1 MKQTTLKRKQ
11 QRTEAIKNKVCIYQG
26 FTSKSW
32 QQKMENY
39 SCLDLR
45 YIDGRVGVA
54 IGNLFSSFSIGP
66 VKGTRFFSSHWF
78 LQNWWSLLFLF
89 ILQICILVSDEFP
102 FCCTWLDLQ
111 ERRGE
116 IRWPMISSSHFY
128 RLLTVH
134 CRLFFMLLFIEH
146 FCHLSPSLSV
156 FWKERLWHFWETQQ
170 SFSSP

>member
-54 IGNLFSSFSIGP
+54 IGNLFSSFSIGS
-66 VKGTRFFSSHWF
+66 VKGTRFFLLIDFSKIDDHCCSCSSCR
-78 LQNWWSLLFLF
+78 S
-89 ILQICILVSDEFP
+89 VS
-102 FCCTWLDLQ
+102 W
-111 ERRGE
+111 
-116 IRWPMISSSHFY
+116 
-128 RLLTVH
+128 
-134 CRLFFMLLFIEH
+134 
-146 FCHLSPSLSV
+146 
-156 FWKERLWHFWETQQ
+156 
-170 SFSSP
+170 